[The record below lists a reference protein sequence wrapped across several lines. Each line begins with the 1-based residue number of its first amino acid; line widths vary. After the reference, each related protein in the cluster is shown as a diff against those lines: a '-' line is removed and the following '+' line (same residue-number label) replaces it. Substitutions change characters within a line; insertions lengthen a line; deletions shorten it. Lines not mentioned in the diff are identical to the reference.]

1 MTKTDRKNEKFRKRY
16 LWFMANYFFM
26 VLVAWGYDLFAL
38 TFTYVPNDYQWLLG
52 LVSPLVRIFD
62 VFVLNEIAKK
72 ASGIEETNFC
82 SIHYMESRHALFF
95 AIIIGS
101 VATPLT
107 IYLVIGIDFIMNIYN
122 GIYVVL
128 MIKRKGNCE
137 EDKEGVCKL
146 MIFEA

>member
-1 MTKTDRKNEKFRKRY
+1 
-16 LWFMANYFFM
+16 M

-38 TFTYVPNDYQWLLG
+38 AFTYVPNDYQWLLG
-52 LVSPLVRIFD
+52 LVSPMVRIFN

-72 ASGIEETNFC
+72 ASGLEETNLC

-107 IYLVIGIDFIMNIYN
+107 IYLVIGLDFIMNIYN
-122 GIYVVL
+122 GLYVVH
-128 MIKRKGNCE
+128 MIKKKGKFE
-137 EDKEGVCKL
+137 EDVEGV
-146 MIFEA
+146 